1 MPEPEEE
8 VERIIEAV
16 IKRYS
21 AGNPAMLRPAIFE
34 SLWNAGYEITRRP
47 DLIPIR
53 RNPGPQ

>member
-21 AGNPAMLRPAIFE
+21 AGNPAMLRQAIVE
-34 SLWNAGYEITRRP
+34 SLWNAGYEIAA
-47 DLIPIR
+47 
-53 RNPGPQ
+53 GPT